1 MPELMNALGALRGPA
16 VIVAALALAPGPAEL
31 DAQAAA
37 GATVR
42 ITIGQAKGIY
52 QLQAI
57 RGDTVF
63 VQEYDAT
70 RGIPLSRIDRIEV
83 GTRRGP
89 GRIVAAALL
98 GAGFGAA
105 AGAALGLVSGDDC
118 DGTRTFCFG
127 WSAEEKATAGAVIL
141 GAVGGIGGSIMAARS
156 PWSWKRVGPDDLA
169 IRAAPSPGGL
179 SLRVSFKPARSTP
192 RARPEPAMN
201 PAGHDGI
208 RD

>member
-1 MPELMNALGALRGPA
+1 MPELMNALGALRRPA
-16 VIVAALALAPGPAEL
+16 VLVAALALAPGAAEL

-37 GATVR
+37 GDTVR
-42 ITIGQAKGIY
+42 ITTGRAKGIY

-89 GRIVAAALL
+89 GRILASGLAGALL
-98 GAGFGAA
+98 GATVGAVLG
-105 AGAALGLVSGDDC
+105 GASGDDC
-118 DGTRTFCFG
+118 DGTTTFCFG
-127 WSAEEKATAGAVIL
+127 WSAQEKATAGAVIL
-141 GAVGGIGGSIMAARS
+141 GAVGGIGGLIMGARS

-169 IRAAPSPGGL
+169 IRAAPSPAGL

-201 PAGHDGI
+201 PFGHGGS